1 MRRKQGGMFGIVAL
15 IMIIGCVILGTMMF
29 VLIAGGPSDDIA
41 GTDLEP
47 AAELT
52 TTVMDSI
59 LSVMPVIVFFL
70 AVTVVVI
77 AMLALARYNK
87 RR

>member
-1 MRRKQGGMFGIVAL
+1 MKRKQGGMFGIAAL
-15 IMIIGCVILGTMMF
+15 FLIIGCAILGTMMF
-29 VLIAGGPSDDIA
+29 VLIAGGPTDDIV
-41 GTDLEP
+41 GTELEP

-52 TTVMDSI
+52 TSAMTGI
-59 LSVMPVIVFFL
+59 LSTMPIIIFFL
-70 AVTVVVI
+70 AVVVVVI